1 MGFLDTIES
10 GFSSVTG
17 EFSSLTGGLLGG
29 LGIDSLFGGSSSSS
43 SSGSSWTVYLEYG
56 AIAIGIII
64 LAELI
69 KKMI

>member
-29 LGIDSLFGGSSSSS
+29 LGLSSLFGGSSSSS
-43 SSGSSWTVYLEYG
+43 SSSSWTVYLEYG

>member
-29 LGIDSLFGGSSSSS
+29 LGLGGLFGGSSS
-43 SSGSSWTVYLEYG
+43 SSGSSWTTYAEYA

-69 KKMI
+69 KKLI

>member
-1 MGFLDTIES
+1 MGFINSIES
-10 GFSSVTG
+10 GFSSVTS

-29 LGIDSLFGGSSSSS
+29 LGLGSLFGAGSS
-43 SSGSSWTVYLEYG
+43 SSGSSWTTYAEYA

>member
-17 EFSSLTGGLLGG
+17 EFSSLTGGILGG
-29 LGIDSLFGGSSSSS
+29 LGIGSLFGGSSSSS
-43 SSGSSWTVYLEYG
+43 GSSWTTYAEYA

-69 KKMI
+69 KKLI

>member
-1 MGFLDTIES
+1 MGILDSVE
-10 GFSSVTG
+10 GAFSSVTS
-17 EFSSLTGGLLGG
+17 EFSGLTGGLLGG
-29 LGIDSLFGGSSSSS
+29 LGLGGLFGGSSSSN
-43 SSGSSWTVYLEYG
+43 SGSSWTVYLEYG

>member
-1 MGFLDTIES
+1 MGFLDSVES

-29 LGIDSLFGGSSSSS
+29 LGLGSLFGGSSSSS
-43 SSGSSWTVYLEYG
+43 SSWATYAEYA

-64 LAELI
+64 LAEVI
-69 KKMI
+69 RKMI

>member
-1 MGFLDTIES
+1 MGFINSIES

-29 LGIDSLFGGSSSSS
+29 LGLGSLFGGGSSSSS
-43 SSGSSWTVYLEYG
+43 SSSWATYAEYG

>member
-29 LGIDSLFGGSSSSS
+29 LGLSSLFGGSSSSN
-43 SSGSSWTVYLEYG
+43 SGSSWTTYAEYG